1 MARRHSKNVCGPQ
14 VAVLRKKRKLTQLEL
29 SKRVCAKG
37 SGLDRAAIAKIENG
51 LRSVL
56 DHEVI
61 ALSGALGV
69 SVSRLL
75 SGK

>member
-1 MARRHSKNVCGPQ
+1 
-14 VAVLRKKRKLTQLEL
+14 VADLRKKRKLTQLEL
-29 SKRVCAKG
+29 STRLCDAG
-37 SGLDRAAIAKIENG
+37 SSLDRAAITKIENG
-51 LRSVL
+51 LCSIL